1 MSLTTKKNLSSIL
14 LVWEL
19 NSYFVKY
26 IDEALT
32 KTSAR
37 KVIALPETSL
47 IRLSPHIYLY
57 ISDICM
63 EYVTGNKSVNF

>member
-1 MSLTTKKNLSSIL
+1 MSLTKKKSVKYFSGMR
-14 LVWEL
+14 

-26 IDEALT
+26 IGEALT
-32 KTSAR
+32 KTAAR
-37 KVIALPETSL
+37 KVITFPETSL
-47 IRLSPHIYLY
+47 IRLGPHIYLY

>member
-1 MSLTTKKNLSSIL
+1 MSLTKKNLSSIL

-26 IDEALT
+26 IGEALT
-32 KTSAR
+32 KTAAR
-37 KVIALPETSL
+37 KVISLPETSL
-47 IRLSPHIYLY
+47 IRWGPHIYLY